1 MEGEDMITRSR
12 EEERHALVRVLVVD
26 DQQLVRDGIASL
38 LRVQEGI
45 TVIGTATNGQE
56 ALEQALALQPDVILM
71 DVRMPVMNGVEATI
85 QILKQVPACCI
96 LMLTTFDDDEYVRD
110 ALRAGA
116 RGYLLKDIPAQDL
129 AKAVHAVSQG
139 VYQLDAAVI
148 ERMIDA
154 FDKPG
159 TAKKNETE
167 QRFAPPP
174 SPPLETK
181 GHTVSDVLNTTGLT
195 NREVEILRLIATGAT
210 NREVADSLVISEG
223 TVKNH
228 LSNIFSRL
236 GLRDRTQAVMYARE
250 HGLL

>member
-1 MEGEDMITRSR
+1 MTNL

-38 LRVQEGI
+38 LRVQDGI
-45 TVIGTATNGQE
+45 SVVGTATNGQE
-56 ALEQALALQPDVILM
+56 ALEQARALRPDVILM

-85 QILKQVPACCI
+85 QILREVPSCSI
-96 LMLTTFDDDEYVRD
+96 LMLTTFDDEEYVRE

-116 RGYLLKDIPAQDL
+116 RGYLLKDLPAQDL
-129 AKAVHAVSQG
+129 ARAVYAVSQG

-154 FDKPG
+154 FSRPN
-159 TAKKNETE
+159 TAQKSETE
-167 QRFAPPP
+167 ERLTTSLAKTQVNAAPEA
-174 SPPLETK
+174 LATA
-181 GHTVSDVLNTTGLT
+181 GLT
-195 NREVEILRLIATGAT
+195 NREIEVLRLIATGAT
-210 NREVADSLVISEG
+210 NREVADALVISEG

-250 HGLL
+250 RGLL

>member
-1 MEGEDMITRSR
+1 MTAQNQ
-12 EEERHALVRVLVVD
+12 EEERHSMIRVLVVD

-38 LRVQEGI
+38 LRVQGGI
-45 TVIGTATNGQE
+45 SVIGTATNGQE
-56 ALEQALALQPDVILM
+56 ALEQAIALQPDVILM
-71 DVRMPVMNGVEATI
+71 DVRMPLMNGVEATI
-85 QILKQVPACCI
+85 QILKQVPSCCI

-129 AKAVHAVSQG
+129 ANAVHAVSQG

-148 ERMIDA
+148 ERVIDA
-154 FDKPG
+154 FSRPD
-159 TAKKNETE
+159 TAQKNETE
-167 QRFAPPP
+167 ER
-174 SPPLETK
+174 STPPLHK
-181 GHTVSDVLNTTGLT
+181 MQANAAPDSLSTTGLT
-195 NREVEILRLIATGAT
+195 NREIEVLRLIATGAT
-210 NREVADSLVISEG
+210 NREVADYLVISEG

-250 HGLL
+250 RGLL

>member
-1 MEGEDMITRSR
+1 MTNL

-38 LRVQEGI
+38 LRVQDGI
-45 TVIGTATNGQE
+45 SVVGTATNGQE
-56 ALEQALALQPDVILM
+56 ALEQARALRPDVILM

-85 QILKQVPACCI
+85 QILREVPSCSI
-96 LMLTTFDDDEYVRD
+96 LMLTTFDDEEYVID

-116 RGYLLKDIPAQDL
+116 RGYLLKDLPAQDL
-129 AKAVHAVSQG
+129 ARAVYAVSQG

-154 FDKPG
+154 FSRPN
-159 TAKKNETE
+159 TAQKSETE
-167 QRFAPPP
+167 ERLTTSLAKTQVNAAPEA
-174 SPPLETK
+174 LATA
-181 GHTVSDVLNTTGLT
+181 GLT
-195 NREVEILRLIATGAT
+195 NREIEVLRLIATGAT
-210 NREVADSLVISEG
+210 NREVADALVISEG

-250 HGLL
+250 RGLL

>member
-1 MEGEDMITRSR
+1 MAQ
-12 EEERHALVRVLVVD
+12 EEASHAAIRVLVVD

-56 ALEQALALQPDVILM
+56 ALEQALALLPDVILM
-71 DVRMPVMNGVEATI
+71 DVRMPLMDGVEATI
-85 QILKQVPACCI
+85 QILKQMPACCI

-139 VYQLDAAVI
+139 VYQLDAAVV
-148 ERMIDA
+148 EKMIDT
-154 FDKPG
+154 FGKPG
-159 TAKKNETE
+159 TTKKNESE
-167 QRFAPPP
+167 QRIALPP
-174 SPPLETK
+174 SLSPETK
-181 GHTVSDVLNTTGLT
+181 GNVVSDVLSTTGLT
-195 NREVEILRLIATGAT
+195 SREVEILRLIATGAT
-210 NREVADSLVISEG
+210 NREVADALVISEG

>member
-1 MEGEDMITRSR
+1 MEGEGMTNL
-12 EEERHALVRVLVVD
+12 EEERHALVSVLVVD

-38 LRVQEGI
+38 LRVQDGI
-45 TVIGTATNGQE
+45 SVVGTATNGQE
-56 ALEQALALQPDVILM
+56 ALEQARALRPDVILM

-85 QILKQVPACCI
+85 QILREVPSCSI
-96 LMLTTFDDDEYVRD
+96 LMLTTFDDEEYVRD

-116 RGYLLKDIPAQDL
+116 RGYLLKDLPAQDL
-129 AKAVHAVSQG
+129 ARAVYAVSQG

-154 FDKPG
+154 FSRPN
-159 TAKKNETE
+159 TAQKSETSKTE
-167 QRFAPPP
+167 ERLTTSLAKTQVNAAPEA
-174 SPPLETK
+174 LATA
-181 GHTVSDVLNTTGLT
+181 GLT
-195 NREVEILRLIATGAT
+195 NREIEVLRLIATGAT
-210 NREVADSLVISEG
+210 NREVADALVISEG

-250 HGLL
+250 RGLL